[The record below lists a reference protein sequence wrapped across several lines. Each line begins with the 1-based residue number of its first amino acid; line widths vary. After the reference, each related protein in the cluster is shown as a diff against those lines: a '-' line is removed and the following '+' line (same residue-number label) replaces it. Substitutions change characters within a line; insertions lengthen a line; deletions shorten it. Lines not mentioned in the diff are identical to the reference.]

1 MEGKPVAE
9 SFTEM
14 VEIAFPNDANPLG
27 TIFGGRVLQLIDI
40 AGSVAAMRHA
50 RRPVVTA
57 RIDSVDFRAP
67 IRVGEF
73 IVLQA
78 WVNFTGRTSMEIQ
91 VEVYAEAPTTG
102 ERRHCCTALLTYV
115 ALDEAGRPMPVPP
128 VLPQTEAERQRYEAA
143 RARRAARLQRKEF
156 EV

>member
-27 TIFGGRVLQLIDI
+27 TVFGGRVLQLIDI
-40 AGSVAAMRHA
+40 AGSIAAMRHA